1 MKMILASL
9 QDDRLMKNDLDNS
22 STPTKVKSSFRS
34 GQRQVEI
41 PLPISF
47 DLPCAGGMVCIAA
60 PKRQKRHLRGIH
72 LSSGCL

>member
-1 MKMILASL
+1 MKMILTSL
-9 QDDRLMKNDLDNS
+9 QDDLLMKNALDKS
-22 STPTKVKSSFRS
+22 PTPTKAKSSFRS

-60 PKRQKRHLRGIH
+60 PKRQKGHLRGVL
-72 LSSGCL
+72 LSSECL